1 MRETERLSGM
11 SGGPECQGITAAG
24 RLMLEHDPEPE
35 HATQV
40 CRIALE
46 LFDGALRLHGLASE
60 HRRLLTAA
68 ALLHDTGYSVDPMR
82 HHKGSRDII
91 LASILPGFAKQEQA
105 IIACVARYHRK
116 AHPKESHKVFCDL
129 PRGLQEVVR
138 RLAAILRV
146 ADGLDRSHCASV
158 CAVRVRTT
166 KTEIRLHVGQRRPN
180 AMDINGAM
188 KKRRL
193 FEEVFGRPLDIVPE
207 VLGGGDE

>member
-1 MRETERLSGM
+1 M

-116 AHPKESHKVFCDL
+116 AHPKESHQGVL
-129 PRGLQEVVR
+129 RPAPRPAGGR
-138 RLAAILRV
+138 TAA
-146 ADGLDRSHCASV
+146 
-158 CAVRVRTT
+158 
-166 KTEIRLHVGQRRPN
+166 
-180 AMDINGAM
+180 
-188 KKRRL
+188 
-193 FEEVFGRPLDIVPE
+193 
-207 VLGGGDE
+207 GGDSPCGGRAGPLALCERMRGARQNDEDLKSACTLDNVSPKRNGYQRGHEEAPVIRGGLWPASRYRPGGPGGRG